1 YNKKESKRRLDYYCS
16 RAAHVAN
23 EPIGALETPR
33 KVHVYI
39 AAPMG
44 ELGTRK
50 ARMHFEEYILPVFV
64 AGALDYELT
73 LVNDTETVDDVEKVV
88 RGGVH
93 SQIAEEIK
101 ERRRKQLEATDE
113 TGVLKM
119 WRETI
124 DERAKENEQRDARNK
139 RGENPGEA
147 AVPELGKWKPEP
159 YPGIMDVVA
168 IGRVTWVEA
177 INGISEGA
185 LGSLNRT
192 VPPLV
197 KIKAEEQEAM
207 GQPDKERRI
216 DTTPVVQGEGSEA
229 VQVTDT
235 AGTIVESSESAPR
248 PVTAPEPTPVVVN
261 YDEYASQATL
271 AGLPAVAYISHMN
284 LTGWGSVPLKIW
296 NFFHDQQNVDRYSS
310 QALQV
315 VFESTRRRTTKPE
328 LETMGSAEEALEAW
342 EGQHMDVVVED
353 NVAGSLMIYDTQVDN
368 APFKSDE

>member
-1 YNKKESKRRLDYYCS
+1 MSAFIASVKKKVPSRNTLLFWGGVLGLVGFHQYNKKESKRRLDYYCA

-73 LVNDTETVDDVEKVV
+73 LVNDTETVDDIEKVV

-93 SQIAEEIK
+93 SRIAEEIK
-101 ERRRKQLEATDE
+101 ERRRKQLEETDE
-113 TGVLKM
+113 TGVLRM

-124 DERAKENEQRDARNK
+124 DERTKENEQREARNR

-147 AVPELGKWKPEP
+147 LPELGKWKPEP

-168 IGRVTWVEA
+168 IGRETWVEVV
-177 INGISEGA
+177 NGISEGA
-185 LGSLNRT
+185 VGSLNRT

-197 KIKAEEQEAM
+197 KVRAEEQEAV
-207 GQPDKERRI
+207 QAAEERRI

-235 AGTIVESSESAPR
+235 AGAIVATSDIA
-248 PVTAPEPTPVVVN
+248 PTPVSPPEPAPVFVS
-261 YDEYASQATL
+261 YD
-271 AGLPAVAYISHMN
+271 
-284 LTGWGSVPLKIW
+284 
-296 NFFHDQQNVDRYSS
+296 
-310 QALQV
+310 
-315 VFESTRRRTTKPE
+315 
-328 LETMGSAEEALEAW
+328 
-342 EGQHMDVVVED
+342 
-353 NVAGSLMIYDTQVDN
+353 
-368 APFKSDE
+368 